1 MVGKSGGYGL
11 ARSPKSIFLFD
22 IFSAINPTD
31 HFAIHI
37 YPKRK
42 ECVVMCNI
50 REAMSDLLVGTYDVV
65 CQDLSQTTLA
75 DVVSK
80 FRTMCG

>member
-1 MVGKSGGYGL
+1 
-11 ARSPKSIFLFD
+11 
-22 IFSAINPTD
+22 
-31 HFAIHI
+31 
-37 YPKRK
+37 
-42 ECVVMCNI
+42 MCNI

-75 DVVSK
+75 DVVFK